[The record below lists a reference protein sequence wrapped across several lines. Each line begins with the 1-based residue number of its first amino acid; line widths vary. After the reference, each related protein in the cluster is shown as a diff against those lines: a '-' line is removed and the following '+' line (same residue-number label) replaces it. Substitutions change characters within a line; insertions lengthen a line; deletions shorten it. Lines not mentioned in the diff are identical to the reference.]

1 MTLTVASQRRRAAS
15 VTKRRLMVN
24 WQDPKTHSY
33 HQVGWLSRT
42 PSGYEFSYLPNAKE
56 LDGFHPFLGFSSLS
70 ETYRSPHLF
79 PLFSERL
86 LAPDRPDLPQILK
99 LLALESDEPLEF
111 LARSGGRRHGDTIEL
126 MAEPQTSPDGAA
138 RCVFLVHGVRYVKD
152 AGDLINTLRTGDRL
166 GLRPDP
172 HNSVNPRA
180 LLVTTDGQP
189 LGWVPDPILDFVH
202 QMQAPSVT
210 VVRANP
216 PTFGHHLRLLVEIE
230 GHPEAYKDQL
240 IDPSS
245 HSNSVIW

>member
-1 MTLTVASQRRRAAS
+1 MSPFNL
-15 VTKRRLMVN
+15 KRSSGVEVI
-24 WQDPKTHSY
+24 QSGSPES
-33 HQVGWLSRT
+33 
-42 PSGYEFSYLPNAKE
+42 PSAGHLNP
-56 LDGFHPFLGFSSLS
+56 
-70 ETYRSPHLF
+70 LF

-152 AGDLINTLRTGDRL
+152 AGDLINALRTGDRL
-166 GLRPDP
+166 SLRPDP

-202 QMQAPSVT
+202 QMHAPSVT
-210 VVRANP
+210 VIRANP
-216 PTFGHHLRLLVEIE
+216 PTFGHHLR
-230 GHPEAYKDQL
+230 
-240 IDPSS
+240 PSPS
-245 HSNSVIW
+245 ATRGDRRTHRGLQRPTHRSQPSLPSVF